1 MPEGTPRAAKK
12 NPCGKCNEECKAGNG
27 VPCAFCETW
36 FHAKCVDGM
45 TPEFVDCCDKLNRLY
60 GGSAFLCFICRKLVG
75 KLNKSFKDMEK
86 QMSAIEQRLDKSEL
100 ENKAMKEKIERME
113 AQTDQVRS
121 KMGSMEK
128 EIETG
133 METAKKE
140 VKEEMSMERKEME
153 EKASNIVVYGLKE
166 SEKEE
171 AKDRKEED
179 SEKVKEMVEEI
190 GVETRGEMEVKFR
203 AGKKVEGGKPRPLI
217 IRVEDDDTR
226 EQLLKHARRLARKDE
241 WRNVFISP
249 DLTWKQR
256 EEARKEEKKL
266 REEADRKNEEAKNEG
281 RTDGKW
287 TVIGQK
293 GRRRVV
299 WWENRERTEY

>member
-153 EKASNIVVYGLKE
+153 EKANNLVVYGLKE
-166 SEKEE
+166 SEKED
-171 AKDRKEED
+171 ANDRKEED
-179 SEKVKEMVEEI
+179 SEKVRKMAEEI
-190 GVETRGEMEVKFR
+190 GVEVEGKMEVKFR
-203 AGKKVEGGKPRPLI
+203 AGKKLEGGKSRPLI
-217 IRVEDDDTR
+217 VKIENDETR
-226 EQLLKHARRLARKDE
+226 EQLLTHARRLARKDD
-241 WRNVFISP
+241 WRNVFVSP

-256 EEARKEEKKL
+256 EEARKEEKRL
-266 REEADRKNEEAKNEG
+266 REEADRMTEQAKNEG
-281 RTDGKW
+281 RSDERYVLVGQRGKRRIVRW
-287 TVIGQK
+287 EER
-293 GRRRVV
+293 GRR
-299 WWENRERTEY
+299 E